1 MAGQKSH
8 GDVGLNLLAG
18 LLTLPVLL
26 PVLFW
31 AAYHY
36 HKDRHLPEPVGNLVL
51 CFALGIAASYLSKGL
66 YLSLDWWDLR
76 YDALLLAD
84 TNPLGLLAYAVL
96 AIGPIE
102 ELSKLLPFVLIV
114 LRMKAFDEPM
124 DGIIYASF
132 IALGYAAA
140 ENVHYLEFLTPF
152 EAAAR
157 GFAGPVVHILF
168 ASIWG
173 YWIGCAYLA
182 GRSIWLCGLGGFAI
196 AAVLHG
202 LYDFAVLLNPAWALP
217 VAASGILVLWIWRL
231 RLLRAL
237 HLNAIEATDRASENE
252 SREAGE

>member
-1 MAGQKSH
+1 MAGQKSLC
-8 GDVGLNLLAG
+8 DVELILLEG

-31 AAYHY
+31 AGYHY
-36 HKDRHLPEPVGNLVL
+36 HKDRHLPEPVGNLAL
-51 CFALGIAASYLSKGL
+51 SFALGIAASYLSTGL
-66 YLSLDWWDLR
+66 YLSLDWFNLR

-102 ELSKLLPFVLIV
+102 EFSKLLPFVLIV
-114 LRMKAFDEPM
+114 LRMKAFDEPI
-124 DGIIYASF
+124 DGITYASF

-173 YWIGCAYLA
+173 YWIGCAHLA
-182 GRSIWLCGLGGFAI
+182 GRSIWLCGLAGFAI

-202 LYDFAVLLNPAWALP
+202 LYDFAVLLNPAWSLP

-237 HLNAIEATDRASENE
+237 HLSAIEATDRASD
-252 SREAGE
+252 SDPREAGE

>member
-1 MAGQKSH
+1 M
-8 GDVGLNLLAG
+8 LEG

-26 PVLFW
+26 PVIFW
-31 AAYHY
+31 AGYHY
-36 HKDRHLPEPVGNLVL
+36 HKDRHLPEPPGNLL
-51 CFALGIAASYLSKGL
+51 LSFALGIAASYLSTGF
-66 YLSLDWWDLR
+66 YVSLGWLGLR

-114 LRMKAFDEPM
+114 LRMKAFDEPL
-124 DGIIYASF
+124 DGITYASF

-140 ENVHYLEFLTPF
+140 ENVLYLEFLSPF

-173 YWIGCAYLA
+173 YWIGCAHLA
-182 GRSIWLCGLGGFAI
+182 GRSIFVCGLEGFAI
-196 AAVLHG
+196 ASVLHG
-202 LYDFAVLLNPAWALP
+202 LYDFAVLLNPAWSLP
-217 VAASGILVLWIWRL
+217 VAASGILVLWVWRL
-231 RLLRAL
+231 KLMRAL
-237 HLNAIEATDRASENE
+237 HLAAVAMTDRASNT
-252 SREAGE
+252 SGNGDPREAGE